1 MRLRERYI
9 GDRKFYSDV
18 LKLTIPIMAQNAI
31 SNFVG
36 LLDNLMIGRLGTN
49 ALSGVSIANQ
59 MIFIYYLLLFGA
71 TAGAG
76 IFTAQYHGMKNVEGV
91 RETFRFKII
100 LNLLLSV
107 ISAVIFVLFGSTF
120 ISAFLHGE
128 GLASDA
134 AATLDIGREYL
145 AVMIISMLPHSIA
158 MAYSGTLR
166 DTGETAAPMRA
177 SFVAVLVNLI
187 GNFILIY
194 GYLGFP
200 ALGARGAAI
209 ATVISRFVELA
220 ILILYTHRNSA
231 KHPFIID
238 AFKTLRIRPGMGGKY
253 LIKSLPLI
261 LNETLWAGGT
271 TFLNQSYSLKSLNAV
286 AALNIESTL
295 FNLLGVAFL
304 AMGEGV
310 GIMVGHTLGSG
321 RIEKAKS
328 DAVKYIAFTVFC
340 GLVFGILQVAISP
353 FFPLLYNTSQ
363 EVRTLST
370 KFIIVFGCLMP
381 VIAYAHPAYFII
393 RAGGRAFITFLFDS
407 CFVWVIS
414 VPTAYFLSRYTNI
427 NVVMLVAIVQAL
439 ELPKAC
445 IGGIMVHSGIWA
457 KQIVKKE
464 NT

>member
-1 MRLRERYI
+1 MLIRERYI
-9 GDRKFYSDV
+9 GDKKFYRDV
-18 LKLTIPIMAQNAI
+18 LNLTVPIMAQNAI

-59 MIFIYYLLLFGA
+59 MMFIYYLLLFGA

-76 IFTAQYHGMKNVEGV
+76 IFTAQYHGMKDVKGV
-91 RETFRFKII
+91 RETFRFKLV
-100 LNLLLSV
+100 LNLFLSA
-107 ISAVIFVLFGSTF
+107 IAAVIFSFFGKSF
-120 ISAFLHGE
+120 IGTFLHGE

-134 AATLDIGREYL
+134 AATLAIGKEYL

-166 DTGETAAPMRA
+166 DTGETTVPMKA
-177 SFVAVLVNLI
+177 SFAAVFVNLI

-194 GYLGFP
+194 GYLGLP

-209 ATVISRFVELA
+209 ATVISRFAELS
-220 ILILYTHRNSA
+220 ILMVHTHRNKSR
-231 KHPFIID
+231 HPFIVD
-238 AFKTLRIRPGMGGKY
+238 AYKTLWVPADMTGKY
-253 LIKSLPLI
+253 IVRCLPLM
-261 LNETLWAGGT
+261 LNETLWASGL
-271 TFLNQSYSLKSLNAV
+271 TFMNQSYSLRSLDAV

-310 GIMVGHTLGSG
+310 GIVIGHTLGSG
-321 RIEKAKS
+321 DTGKAKE

-340 GLVFGILQVAISP
+340 GLVFGLLQIAISP
-353 FFPLLYNTSQ
+353 FFPMLYNTPQ
-363 EVRTLST
+363 EVRTLAS

-381 VIAYAHPAYFII
+381 VIAYAHVSYFII
-393 RAGGRAFITFLFDS
+393 RAGGRTFITFLFDS
-407 CFVWVIS
+407 CFMWVIS

-427 NVVMLVAIVQAL
+427 NIILLVSVVQAL

-457 KQIVKKE
+457 KQIVKKSL
-464 NT
+464 